1 MLIFY
6 KKITVHFYLKYCY
19 IRNVKKLLAIIS
31 ILFFSSSLL
40 AEFRMERVICTT
52 KKTSNCGA
60 YIYNSKTG
68 EVYFC
73 NSEECKVVDTPIEIF
88 IEEEEEEIDDN
99 QGSLIPK
106 KPKKK
111 ESKIPKKPK
120 KKESKIPKKPK
131 KKESKIPKK
140 PDKCDKESKIPKKG
154 C

>member
-1 MLIFY
+1 MGVFY
-6 KKITVHFYLKYCY
+6 NKITIHFSLKSCY
-19 IRNVKKLLAIIS
+19 ISYVKKLLTIAILL
-31 ILFFSSSLL
+31 LFSTNLF

-60 YIYNSKTG
+60 YIYNSTTG

-73 NSEECKVVDTPIEIF
+73 DSEKCKEVDTPIEIF
-88 IEEEEEEIDDN
+88 IEEEEVIDDSK
-99 QGSLIPK
+99 GSLIPK

-131 KKESKIPKK
+131 KTN
-140 PDKCDKESKIPKKG
+140 
-154 C
+154 

>member
-1 MLIFY
+1 MLILY
-6 KKITVHFYLKYCY
+6 KKITFHFWLKYCY
-19 IRNVKKLLAIIS
+19 KRHVKKLLVITS
-31 ILFFSSSLL
+31 ILLFSSSLL

-52 KKTSNCGA
+52 KKTTNCGA

-73 NSEECKVVDTPIEIF
+73 DSEECKEVDTPIEIF
-88 IEEEEEEIDDN
+88 IEEEEEIDDSK
-99 QGSLIPK
+99 GSLIPK

-131 KKESKIPKK
+131 KKESKVPRK
-140 PDKCDKESKIPKKG
+140 PE
-154 C
+154 

>member
-6 KKITVHFYLKYCY
+6 KKITVHFCLKYCY
-19 IRNVKKLLAIIS
+19 IRHVKKLLAIIL
-31 ILFFSSSLL
+31 ILFFSSALL

-60 YIYNSKTG
+60 YIYNSTTG

-73 NSEECKVVDTPIEIF
+73 DSEKCKEVDTPIEIF
-88 IEEEEEEIDDN
+88 IEEEVIDDSK
-99 QGSLIPK
+99 GSLIPK

-120 KKESKIPKKPK
+120 KKESKVPRKPK
-131 KKESKIPKK
+131 KTN
-140 PDKCDKESKIPKKG
+140 
-154 C
+154 

>member
-1 MLIFY
+1 MLDPRILGHWCKLILIM
-6 KKITVHFYLKYCY
+6 KKFFVF
-19 IRNVKKLLAIIS
+19 
-31 ILFFSSSLL
+31 ILFFLFSSSVFGEYL
-40 AEFRMERVICTT
+40 MERVICTT

-73 NSEECKVVDTPIEIF
+73 DSEKCKEVDTPIEII
-88 IEEEEEEIDDN
+88 IEQEDEDD
-99 QGSLIPK
+99 GPSL
-106 KPKKK
+106 
-111 ESKIPKKPK
+111 IPKKPK

-154 C
+154 CS

>member
-1 MLIFY
+1 MLILFG
-6 KKITVHFYLKYCY
+6 KITVHFYLKYCY
-19 IRNVKKLLAIIS
+19 ISNVKNFLTFIFV
-31 ILFFSSSLL
+31 LFYASALL

-73 NSEECKVVDTPIEIF
+73 DSEKCQEVDTPIEIF
-88 IEEEEEEIDDN
+88 IEEEIEESK
-99 QGSLIPK
+99 GSLIPK

-120 KKESKIPKKPK
+120 KKESKVPRKPEK
-131 KKESKIPKK
+131 T
-140 PDKCDKESKIPKKG
+140 D
-154 C
+154 

>member
-1 MLIFY
+1 MLILFR
-6 KKITVHFYLKYCY
+6 KITVHFYLKYCY
-19 IRNVKKLLAIIS
+19 ISNVKKILTFILV
-31 ILFFSSSLL
+31 LFFASALL

-73 NSEECKVVDTPIEIF
+73 DSEKCQEVDTPIEIF
-88 IEEEEEEIDDN
+88 IEEEEIEESK
-99 QGSLIPK
+99 GSLIPK

-131 KKESKIPKK
+131 KKESKIPKM
-140 PDKCDKESKIPKKG
+140 PKKTN
-154 C
+154 

>member
-19 IRNVKKLLAIIS
+19 IRNVKKLLSILL

-52 KKTSNCGA
+52 KKISNCGA

-73 NSEECKVVDTPIEIF
+73 DSEKCKVVDTPIEIF
-88 IEEEEEEIDDN
+88 IEEEEEVIDDN
-99 QGSLIPK
+99 KGSL
-106 KPKKK
+106 
-111 ESKIPKKPK
+111 IPKKPK

-154 C
+154 CS

>member
-19 IRNVKKLLAIIS
+19 IRNVKKLLSIIL

-52 KKTSNCGA
+52 KKISNCGA

-73 NSEECKVVDTPIEIF
+73 DSEKCIEVETPIEIF
-88 IEEEEEEIDDN
+88 IEEEEIEESK
-99 QGSLIPK
+99 GSLIPK

-131 KKESKIPKK
+131 KKESKVPRK
-140 PDKCDKESKIPKKG
+140 PEKTN
-154 C
+154 

>member
-1 MLIFY
+1 MLILFR
-6 KKITVHFYLKYCY
+6 KITVHFYLKYCY
-19 IRNVKKLLAIIS
+19 ISNVKNFLTFILV
-31 ILFFSSSLL
+31 LFFASALL

-73 NSEECKVVDTPIEIF
+73 DSEKCQEVDTPIEIF
-88 IEEEEEEIDDN
+88 IEEEIEESK
-99 QGSLIPK
+99 GSLIPK

-131 KKESKIPKK
+131 KKESKVPRK
-140 PDKCDKESKIPKKG
+140 PEKTN
-154 C
+154 

>member
-1 MLIFY
+1 MLILY

-19 IRNVKKLLAIIS
+19 IRHVKKLLAIVS
-31 ILFFSSSLL
+31 ILFFSSALL

-60 YIYNSKTG
+60 YIYNSTTG

-73 NSEECKVVDTPIEIF
+73 DSEKCKEVDTPIEIF
-88 IEEEEEEIDDN
+88 IEEEVIDDSK
-99 QGSLIPK
+99 GSL
-106 KPKKK
+106 
-111 ESKIPKKPK
+111 
-120 KKESKIPKKPK
+120 IPKKPK

-154 C
+154 CS